1 MSTDTFKIFCKEK
14 IIIKISVCF
23 EFSANFCPNVCQMK
37 DRLTALTCDER
48 TKALN
53 VIKLLS
59 FASKKQTTQQK
70 ERPKAIITVKSK

>member
-1 MSTDTFKIFCKEK
+1 MNFLVVNTQTTFKE
-14 IIIKISVCF
+14 
-23 EFSANFCPNVCQMK
+23 EEWNDPQWFSANFCPNVCQMK
-37 DRLTALTCDER
+37 DRLTALTCDEW